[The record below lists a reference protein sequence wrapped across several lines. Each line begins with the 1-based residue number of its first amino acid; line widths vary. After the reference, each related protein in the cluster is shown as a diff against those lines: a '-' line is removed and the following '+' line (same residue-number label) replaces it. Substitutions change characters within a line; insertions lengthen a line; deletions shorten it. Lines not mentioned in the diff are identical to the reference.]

1 MPFLPSPCSIHP
13 GTSKPVIYR
22 VLLNENGIAKRV
34 PRGASELSQEKLQ
47 RCIYHMSFQYST
59 ATKAV
64 RLPPVIGYSKK
75 AADSLMMYVN
85 NLRGTRDWIPGVNNE
100 PVLIQYLPPE
110 GEDHDEQNNEEVDER
125 EGFFMRREVSKW
137 HDMLCT
143 HVRAFDFARMQSTSV
158 FLFSD
163 CVACFTD
170 FVNRINPC
178 RCTIYRPTQTMNCH
192 LRICA
197 SFSLA
202 LALLKRMEIGRFP
215 FTTTLLRKSDGR
227 EGIRANR

>member
-125 EGFFMRREVSKW
+125 EGFFMRREMHNLQANADNELPSAY
-137 HDMLCT
+137 LCQLLPGFGPFKENGDWT
-143 HVRAFDFARMQSTSV
+143 VPFH
-158 FLFSD
+158 
-163 CVACFTD
+163 
-170 FVNRINPC
+170 
-178 RCTIYRPTQTMNCH
+178 H
-192 LRICA
+192 HA
-197 SFSLA
+197 SA
-202 LALLKRMEIGRFP
+202 
-215 FTTTLLRKSDGR
+215 
-227 EGIRANR
+227 